1 MAKNVG
7 GRPTCMTP
15 EVIQKLEDAFSW
27 GCTDLEACCNADIS
41 KSTLYNYCD
50 ANPKFMERKEVLK
63 NQPVMKARR
72 VVLAALDDD
81 DINTAH
87 KVIDRKEGMKVK
99 QEVTSPDGSMTP
111 TFVFNPVGRDEPT
124 NTD

>member
-1 MAKNVG
+1 MANAV
-7 GRPTCMTP
+7 GRPLIMTP

-27 GCTDLEACCNADIS
+27 GCTDLEACCNANIS

-50 ANPKFMERKEVLK
+50 ANPKFMERKEILK

-72 VVLAALDDD
+72 VVIAALDED

-87 KVIDRKEGMKVK
+87 KVIDRKEGSKVK
-99 QEVTSPDGSMTP
+99 SEITGANGGAIESKWTVE
-111 TFVFNPVGRDEPT
+111 FVNA
-124 NTD
+124 NTTGK

>member
-1 MAKNVG
+1 MANAV
-7 GRPTCMTP
+7 GRPLIMTP

-27 GCTDLEACCNADIS
+27 GCTDLEACCNANIS

-50 ANPKFMERKEVLK
+50 ANPKFMERKEILK

-72 VVLAALDDD
+72 VVIAALDED

-87 KVIDRKEGMKVK
+87 KVIDRKEGSKVK
-99 QEVTSPDGSMTP
+99 SEITGANGGAIESKWTIE
-111 TFVFNPVGRDEPT
+111 FVNADTTGK
-124 NTD
+124 

>member
-1 MAKNVG
+1 MANAV
-7 GRPTCMTP
+7 GRPLIMTP

-27 GCTDLEACCNADIS
+27 GCTDLEACCNANIS

-50 ANPKFMERKEVLK
+50 ANPKFMERKEILK

-72 VVLAALDDD
+72 VVIAALDED

-87 KVIDRKEGMKVK
+87 KVIDRKEGSKVK
-99 QEVTSPDGSMTP
+99 SEITGANGGAIESKWTVE
-111 TFVFNPVGRDEPT
+111 FVNADTTGK
-124 NTD
+124 

>member
-7 GRPTCMTP
+7 GRPTSMTP
-15 EVIQKLEDAFSW
+15 ETIQKLEDAFSW

-41 KSTLYNYCD
+41 KSTLYNYCE

-72 VVLAALDDD
+72 VVQAALDDD

-87 KVIDRKEGMKVK
+87 KVIDRKEGQKIV
-99 QEVTSPDGSMTP
+99 Q
-111 TFVFNPVGRDEPT
+111 T
-124 NTD
+124 NVELTHEQWLDVLE

>member
-1 MAKNVG
+1 MANAV
-7 GRPTCMTP
+7 GRPLIMTP

-27 GCTDLEACCNADIS
+27 GCTDLEACCNANIS

-50 ANPKFMERKEVLK
+50 ANPKFMERKEILK

-72 VVLAALDDD
+72 VVIAALDED

-87 KVIDRKEGMKVK
+87 KVIDRKEGSKVK
-99 QEVTSPDGSMTP
+99 NEISGVNGGAIESKWTVE
-111 TFVFNPVGRDEPT
+111 FVNADTTGK
-124 NTD
+124 

>member
-1 MAKNVG
+1 MANAV
-7 GRPTCMTP
+7 GRPLIMTP

-50 ANPKFMERKEVLK
+50 ANPKFMERKEILK

-72 VVLAALDDD
+72 VVQAALDEN

-87 KVIDRKEGMKVK
+87 KVIDRKEGSKVK
-99 QEVTSPDGSMTP
+99 NEISGVNGGAIESKWTVEFVNAEVK
-111 TFVFNPVGRDEPT
+111 
-124 NTD
+124 

>member
-1 MAKNVG
+1 MANAV
-7 GRPTCMTP
+7 GRPLIMTP

-27 GCTDLEACCNADIS
+27 GCTDLEACCNANIS

-50 ANPKFMERKEVLK
+50 ANPKFMERKEILK

-72 VVLAALDDD
+72 VVIAALDED

-87 KVIDRKEGMKVK
+87 KVIDRKEGSKVK
-99 QEVTSPDGSMTP
+99 SEITGANGGAIESKWTVEFVNADTTSK
-111 TFVFNPVGRDEPT
+111 
-124 NTD
+124 

>member
-1 MAKNVG
+1 MTKNAV
-7 GRPTCMTP
+7 GRPLIMTP

-50 ANPKFMERKEVLK
+50 ANPKFMERKEILK
-63 NQPVMKARR
+63 NQPVMTARR
-72 VVLAALDDD
+72 VVQAALDED

-87 KVIDRKEGMKVK
+87 KVIDRKEGSKVK
-99 QEVTSPDGSMTP
+99 NEISGVNGGAIESKWTVEFVNAETP
-111 TFVFNPVGRDEPT
+111 SK
-124 NTD
+124 

>member
-1 MAKNVG
+1 MKDKG
-7 GRPTCMTP
+7 GRPTVMTP

-50 ANPKFMERKEVLK
+50 DNPQFMERKEILK

-72 VVLAALDDD
+72 VVLAALDEG

-87 KVIDRKEGMKVK
+87 KVIDRKEGTKVK
-99 QEVTSPDGSMTP
+99 SEISGVNGGAIESKWTVEFVNAETP
-111 TFVFNPVGRDEPT
+111 SK
-124 NTD
+124 

>member
-1 MAKNVG
+1 MTKNAV
-7 GRPTCMTP
+7 GRPLIMTP
-15 EVIQKLEDAFSW
+15 DVIQKLEDAFSW

-50 ANPKFMERKEVLK
+50 ANPKFMERKEILK

-72 VVLAALDDD
+72 VVQAALDED

-87 KVIDRKEGMKVK
+87 KVIDRKEGSKVK
-99 QEVTSPDGSMTP
+99 SEITGANGGAIESKWTVE
-111 TFVFNPVGRDEPT
+111 FVNADTTGK
-124 NTD
+124 

>member
-1 MAKNVG
+1 MAKNAV
-7 GRPTCMTP
+7 GRPLIMTP

-27 GCTDLEACCNADIS
+27 GCTDLEACCNANIS

-50 ANPKFMERKEVLK
+50 ANPKFMERKEILK

-72 VVLAALDDD
+72 VVIAALDED

-87 KVIDRKEGMKVK
+87 KVIDRKEGSKVK
-99 QEVTSPDGSMTP
+99 SEITGANGGAIESKWTVEFVNADTTSK
-111 TFVFNPVGRDEPT
+111 
-124 NTD
+124 

>member
-72 VVLAALDDD
+72 VVQAALDDD

-87 KVIDRKEGMKVK
+87 KVIDRKEGQKVV
-99 QEVTSPDGSMTP
+99 QTTVELTHEQWLDTL
-111 TFVFNPVGRDEPT
+111 D
-124 NTD
+124 

>member
-1 MAKNVG
+1 MANAV
-7 GRPTCMTP
+7 GRPLIMTP
-15 EVIQKLEDAFSW
+15 DVIQKLEDAFSW

-50 ANPKFMERKEVLK
+50 ANPKFMERKEILK

-72 VVLAALDDD
+72 VVQAALDED

-87 KVIDRKEGMKVK
+87 KVIDRKEGSKVK
-99 QEVTSPDGSMTP
+99 NEITGANGGAIESKWTVE
-111 TFVFNPVGRDEPT
+111 FVNADTTGK
-124 NTD
+124 

>member
-1 MAKNVG
+1 MANAV
-7 GRPTCMTP
+7 GRPLIMTP
-15 EVIQKLEDAFSW
+15 GVIQKLEDAFSW

-50 ANPKFMERKEVLK
+50 ANPKFMERKEILK

-72 VVLAALDDD
+72 VVQAALDEN

-87 KVIDRKEGMKVK
+87 KVIDRKEGSKVK
-99 QEVTSPDGSMTP
+99 NEISGVNGGAIESKWTVE
-111 TFVFNPVGRDEPT
+111 FVNADTTGK
-124 NTD
+124 

>member
-1 MAKNVG
+1 MANAV
-7 GRPTCMTP
+7 GRPLIMTP

-50 ANPKFMERKEVLK
+50 ANPKFMERKEILK

-72 VVLAALDDD
+72 VVQAALDEN

-87 KVIDRKEGMKVK
+87 KVIDRKEGSKVK
-99 QEVTSPDGSMTP
+99 NEISGVNGGAIESKWTVE
-111 TFVFNPVGRDEPT
+111 FVNADTTGK
-124 NTD
+124 

>member
-7 GRPTCMTP
+7 GRPTVMTP
-15 EVIQKLEDAFSW
+15 EVIAKLEDAFSW

-41 KSTLYNYCD
+41 KDALYDYC
-50 ANPKFMERKEVLK
+50 NKYPKFSERKEVLK

-72 VVLAALDDD
+72 VVQAALDDD

-87 KVIDRKEGMKVK
+87 KVIDRKEGQKVV
-99 QEVTSPDGSMTP
+99 QTTVELT
-111 TFVFNPVGRDEPT
+111 DEQWLDT
-124 NTD
+124 LD

>member
-1 MAKNVG
+1 MANAV
-7 GRPTCMTP
+7 GRPTTMTP
-15 EVIQKLEDAFSW
+15 ETIQKLEDAFSW

-50 ANPKFMERKEVLK
+50 ANPKFMERKEILK

-72 VVLAALDDD
+72 VVQAALDED

-87 KVIDRKEGMKVK
+87 KVIDRKEGSKVK
-99 QEVTSPDGSMTP
+99 NEISGVNGGAIESKWTVE
-111 TFVFNPVGRDEPT
+111 FVNAETVSK
-124 NTD
+124 

>member
-1 MAKNVG
+1 MANAV
-7 GRPTCMTP
+7 GRPTAMTK
-15 EVIQKLEDAFSW
+15 ETIQKLEDAFSW

-50 ANPKFMERKEVLK
+50 ANPKFMERKEILK

-72 VVLAALDDD
+72 VVQAALDED

-87 KVIDRKEGMKVK
+87 KVIDRKEGSKVK
-99 QEVTSPDGSMTP
+99 SEISGVNGGAIESKWTVE
-111 TFVFNPVGRDEPT
+111 FVNAET
-124 NTD
+124 K